1 MKAYKGFDKDMKCRG
16 FQYEV
21 GRTYEEPKAVL
32 CASGFHAVE
41 NPLDALNHYPLLDD
55 NEIMNRFA
63 EVDLDATDEK
73 ISGDSKRVGKKISI
87 KAELDLHGLIK
98 AAVSF
103 IFENTNKS
111 RNTEKISD
119 EKDAQLAASGY
130 GSQLAASGDGSQ
142 LAASGYGSKLAA
154 SGYGS
159 KLAASGDDC
168 VVMVAGQDGIAKAKN
183 GSWITLAEWA
193 QEEGKFIPIHVVT
206 RKVDG
211 KRIKSDTWYRLVDGK
226 FAEV

>member
-119 EKDAQLAASGY
+119 EKDAQLAASG
-130 GSQLAASGDGSQ
+130 
-142 LAASGYGSKLAA
+142 
-154 SGYGS
+154 
-159 KLAASGDDC
+159 DDR

-226 FAEV
+226 FAEVEA

>member
-119 EKDAQLAASGY
+119 EKDAQLAASG
-130 GSQLAASGDGSQ
+130 DGSQ
-142 LAASGYGSKLAA
+142 LAASGYGSQ
-154 SGYGS
+154 
-159 KLAASGDDC
+159 LAASGDNC
-168 VVMVAGQDGIAKAKN
+168 VVMVAGQNGIAKANK
-183 GSWITLAEWA
+183 GSWIALAEWA
-193 QEEGKFIPIHVVT
+193 SEGGKYIPIHVVT

-211 KRIKSDTWYRLVDGK
+211 KHIKSDTWYRLVGGK
-226 FAEV
+226 FVVVEY